1 MATAKDFG
9 WVEDSPVLWN
19 DLVKVVQHYQSQFK
33 FNQTK
38 HNTSNDH
45 LVKYHADPLIS
56 VKFQFFKDVADMLS
70 PYLLQFLTDA
80 PLMPLVCG
88 ALEEIIHHLMRMN
101 LRSTIVAKANNT
113 YELVHIDL
121 TNKENQL
128 LCQLIQS
135 PTATKSLLS
144 FTVASDTSKI

>member
-1 MATAKDFG
+1 
-9 WVEDSPVLWN
+9 
-19 DLVKVVQHYQSQFK
+19 
-33 FNQTK
+33 
-38 HNTSNDH
+38 
-45 LVKYHADPLIS
+45 
-56 VKFQFFKDVADMLS
+56 MLS

-80 PLMPLVCG
+80 PLMPLVCR